1 MGNNLK
7 IKKESRNK
15 SWPFIKSADKLSFF
29 DDKVDIKHN
38 IVDLI
43 GESAYSAYEG
53 KSPKLDTVLDKA
65 RFKMDIDLEKDYG
78 ISFDYKKDDYK
89 LTFSK
94 DIF

>member
-29 DDKVDIKHN
+29 DGKVDIKHN

-53 KSPKLDTVLDKA
+53 RPQKFNNVLDRA
-65 RFKMDIDLEKDYG
+65 RFSVGLNLEKDYG

-89 LTFSK
+89 WKVTK
-94 DIF
+94 DF